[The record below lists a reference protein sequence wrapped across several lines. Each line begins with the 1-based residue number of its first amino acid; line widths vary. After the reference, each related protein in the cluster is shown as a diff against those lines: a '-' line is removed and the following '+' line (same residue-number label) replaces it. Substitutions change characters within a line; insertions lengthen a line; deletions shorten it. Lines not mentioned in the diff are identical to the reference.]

1 MVASSADAYWRLD
14 AMPEA
19 TADVAF
25 PADPMAFYRWHGF
38 SAMRGVVDPDLVA
51 QAAEEARDLYAS
63 VWDVEP
69 GPMAEKSHRRHPA
82 WRLDEAT
89 PALRAIIGNPVI
101 AETLSQA
108 YGAPARFAA
117 FEIFVRTPGQQGTDW
132 HTDHPYIP
140 VSGEVIHVWLP
151 LIATES
157 GRSLNYVTDLGSG
170 PVGAHFAGMRPGDIA
185 FHQYDV
191 AHSGQTYPDA
201 SVALSLVTFVDGSVL
216 EPGEARASS
225 LGRNAFRERVFPD
238 LAWGERVDTQEA
250 PLMHDLVQGR

>member
-19 TADVAF
+19 RADLPF
-25 PADPMAFYRWHGF
+25 PPDPLAFYRWHGF
-38 SAMRGVVDPDLVA
+38 SAMRGVIDPDVVA
-51 QAAEEARDLYAS
+51 EAADEARDLYLS

-69 GPMAEKSHRRHPA
+69 GPMADKSHRRHPA

-89 PALRAIIGNPVI
+89 PALRSIIAHPAI
-101 AETLSQA
+101 AETLSLA

-117 FEIFVRTPGQQGTDW
+117 FEVFVRAPGQQGTDW

-151 LIATES
+151 LIATAS
-157 GRSLNYVTDLGSG
+157 GHSLTYVTDLGSG
-170 PVGAHFAGMRPGDIA
+170 PVGARFAGMRPGDIA

-191 AHSGQTYPDA
+191 PHAGQTYPDA

-216 EPGEARASS
+216 EPGETRASS
-225 LGRNAFRERVFPD
+225 LGRNAFRERVFPE
-238 LAWGERVDTQEA
+238 LPWGAVVDTPQS
-250 PLMHDLVQGR
+250 PLMHDLAQGR